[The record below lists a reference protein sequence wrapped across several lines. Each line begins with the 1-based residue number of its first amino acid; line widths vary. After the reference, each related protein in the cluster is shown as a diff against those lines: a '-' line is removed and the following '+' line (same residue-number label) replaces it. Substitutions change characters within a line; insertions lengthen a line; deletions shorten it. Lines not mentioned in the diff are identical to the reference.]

1 MKHPTHISAEL
12 MATLPILSYPEK
24 KIIIVDTL
32 EKLEEAVNKLNTQK
46 LIGFDTETK
55 PSFTKGIINKVALLQ
70 LASEDVCYLFR
81 LHLIGLPH
89 SLMAILANPS
99 IIKIGIALRDDFSGL
114 RKWNNAKPQGFI
126 DIQQEIHK
134 VGIQELSLQKIY
146 AILFARRIS
155 KNQRLSNWESEEL
168 SESQQHYAAIDAWAC
183 LDIYH
188 EIKTYI
194 E

>member
-1 MKHPTHISAEL
+1 
-12 MATLPILSYPEK
+12 
-24 KIIIVDTL
+24 
-32 EKLEEAVNKLNTQK
+32 
-46 LIGFDTETK
+46 
-55 PSFTKGIINKVALLQ
+55 
-70 LASEDVCYLFR
+70 
-81 LHLIGLPH
+81 
-89 SLMAILANPS
+89 MAILANPS

-114 RKWNNAKPQGFI
+114 RKWNKAKPQGFI

-168 SESQQHYAAIDAWAC
+168 SEAQQHYAAIDAWAC